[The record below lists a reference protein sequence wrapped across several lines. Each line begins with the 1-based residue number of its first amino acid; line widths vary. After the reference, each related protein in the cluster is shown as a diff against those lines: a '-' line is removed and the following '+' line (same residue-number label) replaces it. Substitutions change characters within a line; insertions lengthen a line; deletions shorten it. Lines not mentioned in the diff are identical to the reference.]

1 MRSYLL
7 ALGLTI
13 LVIGVFLWFAG
24 SVHIGCT
31 VGGSSMDPTFTD
43 CAGATDLVLGGIALT
58 IVAVVLLVGSL
69 VPDSSSRYK

>member
-7 ALGLTI
+7 ALGLPFLI
-13 LVIGVFLWFAG
+13 LGLFLWFAG

-31 VGGSSMDPTFTD
+31 VGGSSMNPTFSN
-43 CAGATDLVLGGIALT
+43 CSGAADLVLGGIVIAA
-58 IVAVVLLVGSL
+58 IGVVLLLGSL